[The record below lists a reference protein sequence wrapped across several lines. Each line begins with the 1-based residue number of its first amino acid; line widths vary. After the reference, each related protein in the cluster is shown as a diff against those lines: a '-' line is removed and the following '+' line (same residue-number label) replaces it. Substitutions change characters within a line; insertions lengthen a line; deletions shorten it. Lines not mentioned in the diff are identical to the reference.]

1 MKIRWERGTNCF
13 LTPLNRS
20 TADDPSAIKPPLD
33 NQPAVSAICCRP
45 NLRNIPSHSIE
56 SVPQQNFHPHLLDI
70 LIIVWLN
77 TPSRSNE
84 YVRPD
89 IFLLLGQIPL

>member
-13 LTPLNRS
+13 LTPLNRT

-33 NQPAVSAICCRP
+33 NQPAVSASCYK
-45 NLRNIPSHSIE
+45 LRNIPSHSSE
-56 SVPQQNFHPHLLDI
+56 SVPQQNYPPHLLDL

-77 TPSRSNE
+77 SLRLVGVMKVYRNMFP
-84 YVRPD
+84 
-89 IFLLLGQIPL
+89 